1 MVRTMVATMVDAGRG
16 KIAPSQVTALLQAR
30 DRALAPAS
38 APPCGLYLVE
48 VRY

>member
-1 MVRTMVATMVDAGRG
+1 MVATMVEAGRG
-16 KIAPSQVTALLQAR
+16 RIAPAQVAALLQAR

-38 APPCGLYLVE
+38 APPCGLYLIE